1 MMCDDLRRLLCKVS
15 FILTGSKEA
24 AFSYAINSAGVTYA
38 VTQACSL
45 GKLKR
50 CSCDRSKK
58 NGHYNENGWR
68 WGGCSADIKHGLKFS
83 RKFLDA
89 REIKEN
95 ARSLMN
101 KHNNRAGRKVRF
113 NCNLV

>member
-1 MMCDDLRRLLCKVS
+1 M
-15 FILTGSKEA
+15 
-24 AFSYAINSAGVTYA
+24 
-38 VTQACSL
+38 TQACSL
-45 GKLKR
+45 GRLKR

-58 NGHYNENGWR
+58 TGHYDANGWK

-95 ARSLMN
+95 ERSLMN
-101 KHNNRAGRKVRF
+101 KHNNRAGRKVSDAF
-113 NCNLV
+113 KLLL